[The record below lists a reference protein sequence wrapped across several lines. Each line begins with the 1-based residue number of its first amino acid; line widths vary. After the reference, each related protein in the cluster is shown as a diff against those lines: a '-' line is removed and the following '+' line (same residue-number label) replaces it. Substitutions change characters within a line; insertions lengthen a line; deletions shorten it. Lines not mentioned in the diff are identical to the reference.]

1 MFEVYR
7 DIPAK
12 HKISTEG
19 CENKTS
25 SASQTTLSWN
35 SIEGRFYRDS
45 NGKIN
50 IYDFF
55 ASVYEIVT
63 IAIIQLGKFAE
74 DLDVAR
80 RLEAGEAENDEVMQ
94 EKVAALLENE
104 RLKEDLISKTEEK
117 EKLAAKVK
125 EMRDAARDAKG
136 AMKEGDALLQT
147 TSKV

>member
-1 MFEVYR
+1 M
-7 DIPAK
+7 
-12 HKISTEG
+12 
-19 CENKTS
+19 
-25 SASQTTLSWN
+25 
-35 SIEGRFYRDS
+35 
-45 NGKIN
+45 
-50 IYDFF
+50 
-55 ASVYEIVT
+55 YEIVT

-125 EMRDAARDAKG
+125 EMRDAARDARG

-147 TSKV
+147 KF

>member
-12 HKISTEG
+12 HKISTEV

-45 NGKIN
+45 NGK
-50 IYDFF
+50 F
-55 ASVYEIVT
+55 V
-63 IAIIQLGKFAE
+63 E

-104 RLKEDLISKTEEK
+104 RLKEDLISKTDEK

-125 EMRDAARDAKG
+125 EMRDAARDARG
-136 AMKEGDALLQT
+136 AMREGDALLQT
-147 TSKV
+147 KI